1 MKQVRTAVALAL
13 ASGAAVVFSLGG
25 FGSAAQADTSW
36 PPIIEKRDT
45 IWTTKIVALKSDTSW
60 TP

>member
-13 ASGAAVVFSLGG
+13 ASGAAVVLSLGG

-36 PPIIEKRDT
+36 PPIIEKSDT
-45 IWTTKIVALKSDTSW
+45 SWTHVVAVKSDTSW